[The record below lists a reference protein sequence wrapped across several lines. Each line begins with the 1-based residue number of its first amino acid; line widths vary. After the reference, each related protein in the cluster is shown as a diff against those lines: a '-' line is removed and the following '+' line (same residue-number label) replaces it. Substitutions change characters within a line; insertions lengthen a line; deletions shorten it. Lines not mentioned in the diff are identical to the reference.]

1 LDGVVDGE
9 FEDRGGLLSE
19 GGKGEEYKKEG
30 SVSCDG

>member
-19 GGKGEEYKKEG
+19 GGKGEYKKEDG
-30 SVSCDG
+30 VSCGG